1 MTLVKMKLPIF
12 SIAEGEFC
20 LCFYLT
26 RMEDETDEEFVSEVE
41 QSTSKIL
48 GEISEREYLSRR
60 TIGGTMPW
68 LNWVFEEM
76 KVKYGDCK
84 VPEKVLKS
92 IEDKAAKASK
102 SAVAPVATAQAKSN
116 KRKKTDTPKAVVK
129 KRKMAKNVV
138 DAAKEVA
145 ESAHDE
151 SKAACPIVDAG

>member
-1 MTLVKMKLPIF
+1 MTLVKMKLPVF
-12 SIAEGEFC
+12 GIAEGELC

-26 RMEDETDEEFVSEVE
+26 RAKDETDEEFVSEVE
-41 QSTSKIL
+41 QSASKIL

-76 KVKYGDCK
+76 KVKYGDHR

-102 SAVAPVATAQAKSN
+102 SAMAPIAMARAESK
-116 KRKKTDTPKAVVK
+116 KRKETDASKAIAK
-129 KRKMAKNVV
+129 KRKMAKNVM
-138 DAAKEVA
+138 DAIEEVA

-151 SKAACPIVDAG
+151 SEATCPIVDAS